1 MLWYKS
7 WLDTRWRF
15 LIGLGLLMIVA
26 CGTLFDY
33 VATRQLMP
41 LAGSINATGEI
52 GRRIKE
58 AVELG
63 REYRGF
69 VWLQW
74 FRQNLSQMGTLFAVL
89 LGSGGLLS
97 RASGG
102 GALYMLSLPA
112 SRNRL
117 AGVRAATGLAEF
129 LVLVVVPSL
138 LIPLFSPAIGQRY
151 SIVDALVHSGC
162 LFVAGAV
169 FFSLAFLLS
178 TVFGDPWRPLL
189 LACFVALALAA
200 SEATIQGFSRFGI
213 FHVMSGEVY
222 FRSGQLPWLGLLA
235 STALSAAL
243 LYGATRNLARQD
255 F

>member
-15 LIGLGLLMIVA
+15 LIGFGLLMVVA

-41 LAGSINATGEI
+41 LAGSINASGEV

-58 AVELG
+58 AIDLE

-97 RASGG
+97 RASGA

-112 SRNRL
+112 SRNQL

-129 LVLVVVPSL
+129 LILVLVPSL
-138 LIPLFSPAIGQRY
+138 LIPLLSPAIGERY
-151 SIVDALVHSGC
+151 SIVDALVHSAC
-162 LFVAGAV
+162 LFVAGAA

-189 LACFVALALAA
+189 LGCFVAVVLAA
-200 SEATIQGFSRFGI
+200 AEATVQGFSRFGI
-213 FHVMSGEVY
+213 FHVMSGEAY
-222 FRSGQLPWLGLLA
+222 FRNGQLPWLGLFA
-235 STALSAAL
+235 SMALSAAL
-243 LYGATRNLARQD
+243 LFGGAQNLARQD